1 MGKIRSKVARWQPSQ
16 TPDVTYRLY
25 WATCR
30 PVSHNL
36 DYVDLG
42 TVTEVTLPDDLPSF
56 PLVAGKFILGV
67 SAIGPSGNE
76 SEIATVVGDIDF
88 TVPGA
93 PRNISVED
101 A

>member
-1 MGKIRSKVARWQPSQ
+1 
-16 TPDVTYRLY
+16 LY

-36 DYVDLG
+36 DYVDIG
-42 TVTEVTLPDDLPSF
+42 TVTEVALPDDIPSF
-56 PLVAGKFILGV
+56 PLVAGKFVLGV

-76 SEIATVVGDIDF
+76 SDITTVTADIDF
-88 TVPGA
+88 TTPGA
-93 PRNISVED
+93 PRNLRVED